1 MRSFWMCALF
11 LVSTP
16 AWCESI
22 VDVLVRSSEMRLQAR
37 TPADPG
43 SARAAMVQA
52 SWQRLQPLTEL
63 PALPELT
70 LVRGELY
77 AEALQGRRVVASE
90 ALAELPEGER
100 VLMLAHELGHIALGH
115 WEAQCALYK
124 RFVPG
129 EVRPDTT
136 DPVAAALG
144 AQAHAQSHRHEYEAD
159 AYGYALATRLGYGMD
174 SAYSLMMR
182 LASPM
187 DTATHPGTRRR
198 VAQLR
203 EIDAR
208 QDRAGLS
215 AALGDEALP
224 PGR

>member
-1 MRSFWMCALF
+1 MRSFWLTALF

-16 AWCESI
+16 AWCEDI
-22 VDVLVRSSEMRLQAR
+22 VDVLVRSSDMRLQAR
-37 TPADPG
+37 TPAEPG
-43 SARAAMVQA
+43 SPRAAVVRA
-52 SWQRLQPLTEL
+52 SWQRLQPFADL

-70 LVRGELY
+70 LVRGDLY
-77 AEALQGRRVVASE
+77 AEAMQGRRVVASE
-90 ALAELPEGER
+90 ALADLSEGER

-129 EVRPDTT
+129 EVRPETT

-144 AQAHAQSHRHEYEAD
+144 VQAHAQSYRHEYEAD
-159 AYGYALATRLGYGMD
+159 AYGYALAHRLGYGMD
-174 SAYSLMMR
+174 TAYSLMMR

-208 QDRAGLS
+208 HEPGGLS
-215 AALGDEALP
+215 AALGEVPAP
-224 PGR
+224 ER